1 MSHPKGF
8 RIPLRAR
15 DITGAAEQ
23 VGAAKVAEGVQ
34 QRLAWILEFM
44 SKKQLREFLLRLPD
58 KHLCQHSPGA
68 TPAQPE
74 EVGGMEVASC
84 LVAQYGEQQAWD
96 LAQQTWEQMGLSQ
109 LCAAARKGSA
119 MQSGIKE
126 KYQNQRRESY
136 CPTQSW
142 RNEYLHQKFTQLL
155 LLHRSQPRGYDSLL
169 RRRRNHEVVDKQ
181 RHLMEIGDLFGPGLS
196 TQEEPPT
203 VVVHGVAGIGKSTLA
218 RQVRGAWEEGWLF
231 RDRFKHV
238 FYFNCRELAQSKT
251 MSLAKLITKD
261 WAAPKAAIGQILSQ
275 PEQLL
280 FILDNLDEPKWDLK
294 GQSSE
299 LCPHWSQQQQVHTL
313 LGSLLKKT
321 LLPTAS
327 LLITARITALW
338 RLKTSLKHPRWVEV
352 LGFSESARKEYFY
365 KYFTDRRQAIRA
377 FTLVESNPA
386 LLTMCLMPLVSWLV
400 CTCLKQQ
407 MEQEQPLSLTSQ
419 TTTALCLHYFF
430 HVLQA
435 QSLGTKLR
443 GFCSL
448 AAEGTWQGKTL
459 FSLKDF
465 RKHGLDAS
473 IISTLL
479 NMGVLKQHPTPQRY
493 SFIHLCFQEFFAA
506 MSYALGDRVLK
517 RGRFTNMKF
526 IRDLTDVYDR
536 RDLFGKP
543 TTCFLFG
550 LLSDQGMRE
559 MESIFKCSLSQERH
573 SYLLQL
579 AKREVDYKR
588 RNLEPYCWHLLHCF
602 YENQDKRFLTEMMSN
617 FYRMRICVQTH
628 MELLVFTFC
637 FKFCHRLM
645 TLQLNDGGEEKLA
658 QRPSGVVLYSWGP
671 FTDSW
676 WQMFFS
682 ILKVPRSPRELDLS
696 GNSLSCSAV
705 QSLCDALKSPHCH
718 LDSLRLAN
726 CGLTAEGCRALARVL
741 SDNRH
746 LIELD
751 LSFNKLRD
759 TGARHLFR
767 ELRHSHCKLWWLLLV
782 SCGLTSACC
791 QDLASMLSNNYM
803 LSELDLQQNDLGDL
817 GVRLLCE
824 GLRHPNCRLKY
835 LRLDLTRLSEEA
847 TETLRLLQQEK
858 PHMLIKNESGLH
870 PSSSIN
876 GGPFCLSS
884 PEPLGNIPVESIG
897 TDDDFWGPTGP
908 VTPEVVDEDR
918 GLYRVHFPVA
928 GSYHCPNVGLHFVV
942 RGPVT
947 IEIEFCAW
955 DQFLDQIVPRHSWMV
970 AGPLFDIKAEP
981 GAVAAVYLPH
991 FIALQEEHVDISW
1004 FHVAHFKE
1012 DGILLEKPTRVEP
1025 RYTVL
1030 ENPSF
1035 SPMGVLLRKI
1045 HSLLNIPV
1053 ISNVLLYHRLHS
1065 EEVNFHLYLLPSDC
1079 TIEKAVDNEK
1089 KKFQFVRIHKPP
1101 PLTPLHIGSR
1111 YIVSGS
1117 QKMEI
1122 IPEELELCYRS
1133 PGNPQLFTEF
1143 YVGHLGS
1150 GIRLQIKSKNDAT
1163 VVWEAL
1169 VKSGDLRPAAPL
1181 VSQALTASP
1190 SPPNAPDLLHFVDQH
1205 RAQLVARVT
1214 SVDAILDKLHG
1225 PVLSDEQYE
1234 RVRAEPTNPDKMRM
1248 LFSIIKS
1255 WDRACKD
1262 QLYRALKETHP
1273 HLIEDLGEKTQWR
1286 RLGEL
1291 LTSSAAEV

>member
-1 MSHPKGF
+1 MGCKSPRSGLICKLETMSP
-8 RIPLRAR
+8 
-15 DITGAAEQ
+15 
-23 VGAAKVAEGVQ
+23 
-34 QRLAWILEFM
+34 ILE
-44 SKKQLREFLLRLPD
+44 K
-58 KHLCQHSPGA
+58 G
-68 TPAQPE
+68 
-74 EVGGMEVASC
+74 
-84 LVAQYGEQQAWD
+84 
-96 LAQQTWEQMGLSQ
+96 WEDAVSQ
-109 LCAAARKGSA
+109 LHKV
-119 MQSGIKE
+119 
-126 KYQNQRRESY
+126 
-136 CPTQSW
+136 P
-142 RNEYLHQKFTQLL
+142 
-155 LLHRSQPRGYDSLL
+155 
-169 RRRRNHEVVDKQ
+169 
-181 RHLMEIGDLFGPGLS
+181 DLFGPGLS

-218 RQVRGAWEEGWLF
+218 RQVRRAWEEGWLF
-231 RDRFKHV
+231 KDLFKHV
-238 FYFNCRELAQSKT
+238 FYFNCRELAQSET
-251 MSLAKLITKD
+251 MSLAELITKD
-261 WAAPKAAIGQILSQ
+261 WAAPDAPIGQILSQ

-294 GQSSE
+294 EQSSE

-313 LGSLLKKT
+313 LGSLLNKT

-338 RLKTSLKHPRWVEV
+338 RLKPSLKHPRWVEV
-352 LGFSESARKEYFY
+352 LGFSESARKEYFFQ
-365 KYFTDRRQAIRA
+365 YFTDEYQAIRA

-386 LLTMCLMPLVSWLV
+386 LFTMCLMPLVSWLV

-435 QSLGTKLR
+435 QSLATKLR

-448 AAEGTWQGKTL
+448 AAEGTCQGKTL

-465 RKHGLDAS
+465 KKHGLDAS
-473 IISTLL
+473 IISFLL
-479 NMGVLKQHPTPQRY
+479 NMGVLKEHPNPRSY

-506 MSYALGDRVLK
+506 MSYALGDRVLESS
-517 RGRFTNMKF
+517 RFTSIKF
-526 IRDLTDVYDR
+526 ITYLTDVYDK

-550 LLSDQGMRE
+550 LLSDQGMRVL
-559 MESIFKCSLSQERH
+559 ESIFKCSLSRERH

-579 AKREVDYKR
+579 TQREVNYKH

-602 YENQDKRFLTEMMSN
+602 YENQDTRFLTETMSS

-628 MELLVFTFC
+628 MELLVSTFC
-637 FKFCHRLM
+637 FKFCHRM
-645 TLQLNDGGEEKLA
+645 ETLQLNDGGEETLA

-682 ILKVPRSPRELDLS
+682 ILKVPRSLRELDLS
-696 GNSLSCSAV
+696 GKTLSCSAV
-705 QSLCDALKSPHCH
+705 QSLCDALKSPHCR
-718 LDSLRLAN
+718 LATLTLAN

-751 LSFNKLRD
+751 LSFNKLLD
-759 TGARHLFR
+759 AGARHLFQ
-767 ELRHSHCKLWWLLLV
+767 ELRHSHCKLRRLLLV
-782 SCGLTSACC
+782 SCNLTPRCC
-791 QDLASMLSNNYM
+791 QDLVSMLSNNIM
-803 LSELDLQQNDLGDL
+803 LIELDLQQNDLGDL

-824 GLRHPNCRLKY
+824 GLRQSNCHLKY
-835 LRLDLTRLSEEA
+835 LWVDGTRLSAEV
-847 TETLRLLQQEK
+847 TEMLRLLQQEK
-858 PHMLIKNESGLH
+858 PHLIINYGYFEGPGWEHHDLGWERENVEES
-870 PSSSIN
+870 SQQVVQAK
-876 GGPFCLSS
+876 PFCLSS
-884 PEPLGNIPVESIG
+884 PKPLGDIPVESIW

-908 VTPEVVDEDR
+908 VTPKVVDEDR

-928 GSYHCPNVGLHFVV
+928 GSYYWPNTGLYFVV

-955 DQFLDQIVPRHSWMV
+955 DQFLDQIVPWHSWMV

-991 FIALQEEHVDISW
+991 FIDLQEEHVDISW
-1004 FHVAHFKE
+1004 FQVAHFKE
-1012 DGILLEKPTRVEP
+1012 DGILLEKPTMVEP
-1025 RYTVL
+1025 RYIVL

-1045 HSLLNIPV
+1045 HSFLNIPV

-1101 PLTPLHIGSR
+1101 PLTPLHCQPCAVFI
-1111 YIVSGS
+1111 
-1117 QKMEI
+1117 
-1122 IPEELELCYRS
+1122 CDS
-1133 PGNPQLFTEF
+1133 PVNKTE
-1143 YVGHLGS
+1143 
-1150 GIRLQIKSKNDAT
+1150 RPCP
-1163 VVWEAL
+1163 WEDDIL
-1169 VKSGDLRPAAPL
+1169 V
-1181 VSQALTASP
+1181 
-1190 SPPNAPDLLHFVDQH
+1190 
-1205 RAQLVARVT
+1205 
-1214 SVDAILDKLHG
+1214 
-1225 PVLSDEQYE
+1225 DETY
-1234 RVRAEPTNPDKMRM
+1234 
-1248 LFSIIKS
+1248 IIKEM
-1255 WDRACKD
+1255 D
-1262 QLYRALKETHP
+1262 QEP
-1273 HLIEDLGEKTQWR
+1273 
-1286 RLGEL
+1286 
-1291 LTSSAAEV
+1291 

>member
-1 MSHPKGF
+1 
-8 RIPLRAR
+8 
-15 DITGAAEQ
+15 
-23 VGAAKVAEGVQ
+23 
-34 QRLAWILEFM
+34 
-44 SKKQLREFLLRLPD
+44 
-58 KHLCQHSPGA
+58 
-68 TPAQPE
+68 
-74 EVGGMEVASC
+74 
-84 LVAQYGEQQAWD
+84 
-96 LAQQTWEQMGLSQ
+96 
-109 LCAAARKGSA
+109 
-119 MQSGIKE
+119 E
-126 KYQNQRRESY
+126 KYQNQKRESS

-155 LLHRSQPRGYDSLL
+155 LIRRSQPRGYDFLL
-169 RRRRNHEVVDKQ
+169 RRRRNHEVVDEQ
-181 RHLMEIGDLFGPGLS
+181 RHLMEIGHLFGPGLR
-196 TQEEPPT
+196 TRKEPPT

-218 RQVRGAWEEGWLF
+218 RQVRRAWEEDWQF

-251 MSLAKLITKD
+251 MSLAELITKD
-261 WAAPKAAIGQILSQ
+261 WAAPDAPIGQILSQ

-294 GQSSE
+294 KQSSA

-327 LLITARITALW
+327 LLITARITAL
-338 RLKTSLKHPRWVEV
+338 RKLIPSLKHPRWVEV
-352 LGFSESARKEYFY
+352 LGFSESARKEYFFQ
-365 KYFTDRRQAIRA
+365 YFIDESQAIRA
-377 FTLVESNPA
+377 FTSVESNPA
-386 LLTMCLMPLVSWLV
+386 LFTMCLMPLVSWLV

-419 TTTALCLHYFF
+419 TTTALFLHYFF

-435 QSLGTKLR
+435 QSLGAKLR
-443 GFCSL
+443 GLCSL
-448 AAEGTWQGKTL
+448 AAKGTCQRKTL
-459 FSLKDF
+459 FSPEDF
-465 RKHGLDAS
+465 RKYRIDEAN
-473 IISTLL
+473 IPILL
-479 NMGVLKQHPTPQRY
+479 NMGVLQEHPTLRSY
-493 SFIHLCFQEFFAA
+493 SFLHRCFQEFFAA
-506 MSYALGDRVLK
+506 MSYASGDRKLK
-517 RGRFTNMKF
+517 RGGF
-526 IRDLTDVYDR
+526 INIKTITDLTDVYDR
-536 RDLFGKP
+536 RDLFGEP

-559 MESIFKCSLSQERH
+559 LESIFKRSLSRKRH

-579 AKREVDYKR
+579 AQREVDCKHP
-588 RNLEPYCWHLLHCF
+588 NLEPYCWHLLHCF
-602 YENQDKRFLTEMMSN
+602 YENQDTRFLTEMMSN
-617 FYRMRICVQTH
+617 FYGMRICVQTH

-637 FKFCHRLM
+637 FKFCHRMM
-645 TLQLNDGGEEKLA
+645 TLQLNDGGEKKLA
-658 QRPSGVVLYSWGP
+658 QSPSDVVLYSWGP

-682 ILKVPRSPRELDLS
+682 ILKVPGSLRELDLS
-696 GNSLSCSAV
+696 GNYLSCSAV
-705 QSLCDALKSPHCH
+705 KSLCDALKSPHC
-718 LDSLRLAN
+718 RLET
-726 CGLTAEGCRALARVL
+726 LT
-741 SDNRH
+741 
-746 LIELD
+746 
-751 LSFNKLRD
+751 
-759 TGARHLFR
+759 
-767 ELRHSHCKLWWLLLV
+767 LV
-782 SCGLTSACC
+782 SCGLTSGCC
-791 QDLASMLSNNYM
+791 QDLVSMLSNNIM
-803 LSELDLQQNDLGDL
+803 LSELDLRQNDLGNL
-817 GVRLLCE
+817 GVRLLSE
-824 GLRHPNCRLKY
+824 GLRQSNCRLKY
-835 LRLDLTRLSEEA
+835 LWLDGTQLSAEV
-847 TETLRLLQQEK
+847 TEMLRLLQQDKSHLVISYEWALRRIAQMDEMDEETT
-858 PHMLIKNESGLH
+858 PLQRQEPES
-870 PSSSIN
+870 
-876 GGPFCLSS
+876 
-884 PEPLGNIPVESIG
+884 EPLGDIPVSSIG

-908 VTPEVVDEDR
+908 VTPEVGDEDR

-928 GSYHCPNVGLHFVV
+928 GSYHWPNTGIYFVV

-955 DQFLDQIVPRHSWMV
+955 DQFLDQIVPQHSWMV

-981 GAVAAVYLPH
+981 GAVEAVYLPH

-1004 FHVAHFKE
+1004 FQVAHFKE
-1012 DGILLEKPTRVEP
+1012 DGILLEKPTMVEP
-1025 RYTVL
+1025 HYIVL

-1045 HSLLNIPV
+1045 HSFLNIPV

-1079 TIEKAVDNEK
+1079 TIEKAVDIEK

-1133 PGNPQLFTEF
+1133 PGKAQLFSEF
-1143 YVGHLGS
+1143 YVDHLGS
-1150 GIRLQIKSKNDAT
+1150 GIRLQIKSKNDET

-1190 SPPNAPDLLHFVDQH
+1190 SSPNAPNLLHFVDQH

-1214 SVDAILDKLHG
+1214 SVDAVLDKLHG

-1234 RVRAEPTNPDKMRM
+1234 RVRAEPTNPDRMRK

-1255 WDRACKD
+1255 CDWACKD
-1262 QLYRALKETHP
+1262 QLYRALKEIHP
-1273 HLIEDLGEKTQWR
+1273 HLIE
-1286 RLGEL
+1286 EL
-1291 LTSSAAEV
+1291 LEK

>member
-1 MSHPKGF
+1 M
-8 RIPLRAR
+8 A
-15 DITGAAEQ
+15 D
-23 VGAAKVAEGVQ
+23 GVQ

-44 SKKQLREFLLRLPD
+44 SKEQLREFLLLLPD
-58 KHLCQHSPGA
+58 KDLCQHSPGA

-74 EVGGMEVASC
+74 EVAGRKVASC
-84 LVAQYGEQQAWD
+84 LVAQYGEQRTWD

-109 LCAAARKGSA
+109 LCATAQKELPMKSDKGSNL
-119 MQSGIKE
+119 QLFGVWKDTPTRIKE
-126 KYQNQRRESY
+126 KYQNQRRESPY
-136 CPTQSW
+136 PIQSW

-155 LLHRSQPRGYDSLL
+155 FLHRFQPRGYDFLL
-169 RRRRNHEVVDKQ
+169 RRRRNDEVVDEQ
-181 RHLMEIGDLFGPGLS
+181 GHLMEIGDLFGPGLS

-218 RQVRGAWEEGWLF
+218 RQVRRAWEEGWLF

-238 FYFNCRELAQSKT
+238 FYFNCRELARSET
-251 MSLAKLITKD
+251 MSLAELITKD
-261 WAAPKAAIGQILSQ
+261 WAVPKAPIGQILSQ
-275 PEQLL
+275 QKQLL

-294 GQSSE
+294 EESSE

-338 RLKTSLKHPRWVEV
+338 RLKPSLKHPRWVEV
-352 LGFSESARKEYFY
+352 LGFSESARKEYFFQ
-365 KYFTDRRQAIRA
+365 YFTDENQAIRA
-377 FTLVESNPA
+377 FTSIQSNPA
-386 LLTMCLMPLVSWLV
+386 LFPMCLMPLVSWLV

-430 HVLQA
+430 HVLQV

-448 AAEGTWQGKTL
+448 AAEGICQGKTL
-459 FSLKDF
+459 FNPEDF
-465 RKHGLDAS
+465 REHGLDGAN
-473 IISTLL
+473 ISTLL
-479 NMGVLKQHPTPQRY
+479 NMGVIQEHPTPRSY

-517 RGRFTNMKF
+517 SGCFSNIKI

-536 RDLFGKP
+536 YDLLGEP

-550 LLSDQGMRE
+550 LLSDEGMRE
-559 MESIFKCSLSQERH
+559 MESIFKCSLSRERH
-573 SYLLQL
+573 SYLLLL
-579 AKREVDYKR
+579 AQREVDCKHP
-588 RNLEPYCWHLLHCF
+588 NLEPYCWHLLHCF
-602 YENQDKRFLTEMMSN
+602 YENRDRRFLTKMMSN
-617 FYRMRICVQTH
+617 FYGMRICVQTH

-637 FKFCHRLM
+637 FKFCHHM
-645 TLQLNDGGEEKLA
+645 KTLQLNDGGKAQLA

-671 FTDSW
+671 FTDSC
-676 WQMFFS
+676 WQTFFS
-682 ILKVPRSPRELDLS
+682 LLQVPGSLRELDLS

-705 QSLCDALKSPHCH
+705 HSLCVALESPRCS
-718 LDSLRLAN
+718 LETLRLAN

-741 SDNRH
+741 RTSRH
-746 LIELD
+746 LTKLD
-751 LSFNKLRD
+751 LSFNKLLD
-759 TGARHLFR
+759 NGAQHLFR
-767 ELRHSHCKLWWLLLV
+767 ELRHSSCRLQRLLLV
-782 SCGLTSACC
+782 SCGLTSGCC
-791 QDLASMLSNNYM
+791 QDLVSVLSNNVM

-824 GLRHPNCRLKY
+824 GLGQSHCHLKH
-835 LRLDLTRLSEEA
+835 LGLDQTQLSEEVA
-847 TETLRLLQQEK
+847 EMLRLLQQET
-858 PHMLIKNESGLH
+858 PRIFLTNYGGEL
-870 PSSSIN
+870 PASST
-876 GGPFCLSS
+876 GKPFCLSS
-884 PEPLGNIPVESIG
+884 PEPLGDIPVESIG

-908 VTPEVVDEDR
+908 VSLEVVDEDR
-918 GLYRVHFPVA
+918 SLYRVHFPVA
-928 GSYHCPNVGLHFVV
+928 GSYHWPNTGLYFVV

-955 DQFLDQIVPRHSWMV
+955 DQFLDQTVPQHSWMV

-991 FIALQEEHVDISW
+991 FIALQAEHVDISW
-1004 FHVAHFKE
+1004 FQVAHFKE

-1025 RYTVL
+1025 HYIVL

-1045 HSLLNIPV
+1045 HSFLSIPV
-1053 ISNVLLYHRLHS
+1053 ISNVLLYHRLHP
-1065 EEVNFHLYLLPSDC
+1065 EEVNFHLYLIPSDC
-1079 TIEKAVDNEK
+1079 TIEKAINNEK
-1089 KKFQFVRIHKPP
+1089 KKFQFVQIHKPP

-1122 IPEELELCYRS
+1122 LPEELELCYRS
-1133 PGNPQLFTEF
+1133 PGKPQLFSEF

-1150 GIRLQIKSKNDAT
+1150 GIQLQIKSKNDET
-1163 VVWEAL
+1163 VVWEAV
-1169 VKSGDLRPAAPL
+1169 VKSGDLRPATTL
-1181 VSQALTASP
+1181 VSQALTD
-1190 SPPNAPDLLHFVDQH
+1190 APDLLHFVDQH

-1225 PVLSDEQYE
+1225 QVLSEEQYE
-1234 RVRAEPTNPDKMRM
+1234 RVRAEPTNPDKMRK
-1248 LFSIIKS
+1248 LYSFSKS
-1255 WDRACKD
+1255 WDWACKD
-1262 QLYRALKETHP
+1262 HLYRALKETHP
-1273 HLIEDLGEKTQWR
+1273 HLIVELWEKTQWR
-1286 RLGEL
+1286 RLEGL